1 MSLAAQA
8 KIKMTMMS
16 NMEEI
21 SGFETG
27 SGSFVAQGGLE
38 IETCDTISS
47 KLISQNT
54 SKNNSSCKNKP
65 SLDIFPNP
73 VGERFRVKITHPQD
87 GHALIQLFDTQGRL
101 IKIILDEN
109 KAAGCYAFEV
119 RNFNVKP
126 GMYFCKYITNEIS
139 LSEKIVKTQYNYE

>member
-1 MSLAAQA
+1 
-8 KIKMTMMS
+8 MTRI
-16 NMEEI
+16 NPRQKHNTK
-21 SGFETG
+21 TG

-38 IETCDTISS
+38 IETCEPVSS
-47 KLISQNT
+47 KLISSDTT
-54 SKNNSSCKNKP
+54 SKKASSI
-65 SLDIFPNP
+65 SQAALDVFPNP
-73 VGERFRVKITHPQD
+73 VGERFRIKINHPQE

-101 IKIILDEN
+101 IKTIMDAN

>member
-1 MSLAAQA
+1 
-8 KIKMTMMS
+8 MTMI
-16 NMEEI
+16 NPRQKHNTK
-21 SGFETG
+21 TG
-27 SGSFVAQGGLE
+27 SGNFVAQGGLK

-73 VGERFRVKITHPQD
+73 VGERFRIKINHPQE

-101 IKIILDEN
+101 IKTILDEN

-126 GMYFCKYITNEIS
+126 CMYFCKYITNEIS